1 MSVNQAHNEK
11 LLVKQLIVGN
21 EKAFIKLYDNY
32 KNSIYGY
39 SLKLLKSRANA
50 EEMLQ
55 DVFMKIWQKRETL
68 DDTLS
73 FKSFLFTIAR
83 NKCFDFLEKAA
94 NDEKM
99 KSAIFYQSQKSFVAS
114 DRQVIEADF
123 ERIKKEAYESLPSKR
138 RTIFKM
144 SRENGMTYDQ
154 IATELGISASTV
166 KSQMNKALKTL
177 RNYFKEHQDV
187 SFILLLICERFYVE
201 SISFFYFI

>member
-1 MSVNQAHNEK
+1 MKK
-11 LLVKQLIVGN
+11 LLVRQLIAGN
-21 EKAFIKLYDNY
+21 EKAFIKLYENY
-32 KNSIYGY
+32 KDSIYGY

-55 DVFMKIWQKRETL
+55 DVFMKIWQKRDTL

-94 NDEKM
+94 NNEKM

-114 DRQVIEADF
+114 DTQVIEADF
-123 ERIKKEAYESLPSKR
+123 ERIKKEAYESLPPKR

-144 SRENGMTYDQ
+144 SREKGMTYDQ
-154 IATELGISASTV
+154 IATELGISTSTV
-166 KSQMNKALKTL
+166 KSQMNKALETL
-177 RNYFKEHQDV
+177 RHYLKEHQDV
-187 SFILLLICERFYVE
+187 SFTLLCLFEGFL
-201 SISFFYFI
+201 S